1 MKECQHPF
9 TLIIASVL
17 PLVLVFVITSVK
29 GLFKYCALKDFMTQ
43 WSISCRSAVVLGS
56 TKKEFTMINDMREM
70 AGSLVQNFENLERN
84 PLLPVMKF
92 YVMVLGIQI
101 RMGNI
106 GCHSIFWIPITIHGQ
121 ILVVLSLQCSLVSL
135 ILWLWLLTILI
146 KKERKNKNCSCVQSS
161 TMIKL

>member
-1 MKECQHPF
+1 M
-9 TLIIASVL
+9 
-17 PLVLVFVITSVK
+17 
-29 GLFKYCALKDFMTQ
+29 
-43 WSISCRSAVVLGS
+43 VLGS

-106 GCHSIFWIPITIHGQ
+106 GCHSIF
-121 ILVVLSLQCSLVSL
+121 
-135 ILWLWLLTILI
+135 
-146 KKERKNKNCSCVQSS
+146 
-161 TMIKL
+161 